1 MRGFY
6 MENKNY
12 FEQTMEILKRNIN
25 RILNEKDQSPRWL
38 SLKIEKNAWY
48 ITRMLE
54 GKHNPSLA
62 VICKIAEILRVSVAD
77 LFTKNEG

>member
-1 MRGFY
+1 
-6 MENKNY
+6 MENKSNY
-12 FEQTMEILKRNIN
+12 EKTTEILKYNIN

-77 LFTKNEG
+77 LFTKNDG

>member
-1 MRGFY
+1 L
-6 MENKNY
+6 ENKSNY
-12 FEQTMEILKRNIN
+12 EKTIGILKDNIN

-54 GKHNPSLA
+54 GKHNPSLQ
-62 VICKIAEILRVSVAD
+62 VICKMAEELRVSAAD
-77 LFTKNEG
+77 LLTKKEG

>member
-1 MRGFY
+1 
-6 MENKNY
+6 
-12 FEQTMEILKRNIN
+12 LKDNIN

-54 GKHNPSLA
+54 GKHNPSLQ
-62 VICKIAEILRVSVAD
+62 VICKMAEELRVSVAD
-77 LFTKNEG
+77 LLTKKEG

>member
-1 MRGFY
+1 
-6 MENKNY
+6 MENKND
-12 FEQTMEILKRNIN
+12 FEQTMEILKSNIN

-38 SLKIEKNAWY
+38 SLKIEKNAWC

-77 LFTKNEG
+77 LFTKKEG

>member
-1 MRGFY
+1 
-6 MENKNY
+6 MENKSN
-12 FEQTMEILKRNIN
+12 FEKTTEILKDNIN

-54 GKHNPSLA
+54 GKHNPSFEA
-62 VICKIAEILRVSVAD
+62 ICKMAEELRVSVVD
-77 LFTKNEG
+77 LLTKK

>member
-1 MRGFY
+1 
-6 MENKNY
+6 MENKSNY
-12 FEQTMEILKRNIN
+12 EKTIGIFKDNIN

-54 GKHNPSLA
+54 GKHNPSLQ
-62 VICKIAEILRVSVAD
+62 VICKMAEELRVSAAD
-77 LFTKNEG
+77 LLTKKEG

>member
-1 MRGFY
+1 M
-6 MENKNY
+6 KNTNN
-12 FEQTMEILKRNIN
+12 FEKTTEIFRDNIN

-54 GKHNPSLA
+54 GKHNPSLE
-62 VICKIAEILRVSVAD
+62 VLCKIAEVLHVSVVD
-77 LFTKNEG
+77 LFEKNNG

>member
-1 MRGFY
+1 
-6 MENKNY
+6 MENKSNY
-12 FEQTMEILKRNIN
+12 EKTIGILKDNIN

-54 GKHNPSLA
+54 GKHNPSLQ
-62 VICKIAEILRVSVAD
+62 VICKMAEELCVSVAD
-77 LFTKNEG
+77 LFTKKEG

>member
-1 MRGFY
+1 

-54 GKHNPSLA
+54 GKHNPSLQ
-62 VICKIAEILRVSVAD
+62 VICKMAEELRVSVAD
-77 LFTKNEG
+77 LLTKKEG

>member
-1 MRGFY
+1 
-6 MENKNY
+6 MENKSNY
-12 FEQTMEILKRNIN
+12 EKTIGILKDNIN

-54 GKHNPSLA
+54 GKHNPSLQ
-62 VICKIAEILRVSVAD
+62 VICKMAEELRVSVAD
-77 LFTKNEG
+77 LLTKKEG